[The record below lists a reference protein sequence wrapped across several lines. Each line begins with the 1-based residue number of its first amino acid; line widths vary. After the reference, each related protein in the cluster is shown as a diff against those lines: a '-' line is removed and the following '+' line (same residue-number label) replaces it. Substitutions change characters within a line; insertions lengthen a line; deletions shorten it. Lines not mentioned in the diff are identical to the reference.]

1 MNPIEKDPLQ
11 KRIEISNFVILGVL
25 LAVSSPLMPGNFTLG
40 IFVGGII
47 SIANFYWLYR
57 DLKNAFQNLSDRLKG
72 LMIAKYYVRFA
83 VTAVILY
90 FVITRLPV
98 DIFGLL
104 VGLSLVVINIAVTAA
119 VECQKK
125 IHPEEVR

>member
-1 MNPIEKDPLQ
+1 MNPIGKDPLQ
-11 KRIEISNFVILGVL
+11 KKLEISNFVILGTL
-25 LAVSSPLMPGNFTLG
+25 LAVSSPLMPTNFTLG

-104 VGLSLVVINIAVTAA
+104 VGLSLVVINIVITAV
-119 VECQKK
+119 VECQRKF
-125 IHPEEVR
+125 HPEEVR